1 MAEVEIDHKAIDFC
15 QTSRNNQTRD
25 ALGWGKTEPPAK
37 PVTGAHDIVSDRIKK
52 ADARIR

>member
-1 MAEVEIDHKAIDFC
+1 MAEVEIDRKAFDFC

-25 ALGWGKTEPPAK
+25 ALGWGRTEPPAK
-37 PVTGAHDIVSDRIKK
+37 PFTGAHDIVSDRIKK